1 MSTSISVKL
10 MDLPIEMID
19 KILSYFSYDQI
30 SKLRGVSINAYTL
43 VLYDLAVFEGGEVSV
58 ASERVGEETSS
69 PGKAQRHSDV
79 RRDKALDVVHDV
91 YETVAQPF
99 VASPSKSTRKASAE
113 LEISRSVQRLLK
125 QLKFKPYRP
134 SLLQAL
140 HVDDSDRRW
149 EFCETIIICSKADP
163 NFFFKLHGR
172 VNWHNCVYWSN
183 VNPHNV
189 IQAEL
194 NVPGV
199 MPACSP
205 DLTPCDFSLWG
216 IIEETVYASKPQGIT
231 KDIQKSKINKG
242 EIQVVHSDDV
252 SITKWRDKRV
262 MSLISTYH
270 ERTASRHITQLQIS
284 NVLDEAF
291 KALRVVN
298 QSINNTPN
306 TSSNV
311 NYLTLPRPHDFLQ
324 EYRDISSMAMEHFD
338 DKILPSIREKMRL
351 ENPRLYCFKSR
362 AVTNRLLPFL
372 GRPPFL
378 QPVKVPLSQDN
389 AGAIIVGCSRLLPA
403 TKQNL
408 ENDGERAVTKAMP
421 SMKLFRMLHHTKAK
435 CNSTHRDVLT
445 LQRTTKSVLHKIKCQ
460 NVLVKQR
467 LNAQKMMLKHM
478 KRELRDT
485 RNAMNVM
492 SKELNRLKFEQT
504 SSGVSASEERSS
516 TDEHNLP
523 VALPT
528 LCIPFINS
536 KASTETKGV
545 KRKRDSSNEITTKD
559 AFCKLLCNKCMQ
571 DCTQLWKTLE

>member
-1 MSTSISVKL
+1 MSTSVSVKL

-30 SKLRGVSINAYTL
+30 SKLRGVNQAFNNICSDKLNKGFAQLEQFHTKCL
-43 VLYDLAVFEGGEVSV
+43 KAVKSRLPRRE
-58 ASERVGEETSS
+58 SERKHH
-69 PGKAQRHSDV
+69 PLARHSDILMSV
-79 RRDKALDVVHDV
+79 
-91 YETVAQPF
+91 ET
-99 VASPSKSTRKASAE
+99 
-113 LEISRSVQRLLK
+113 RLSMLSMTYMK
-125 QLKFKPYRP
+125 YIDARHCCF
-134 SLLQAL
+134 
-140 HVDDSDRRW
+140 
-149 EFCETIIICSKADP
+149 I
-163 NFFFKLHGR
+163 
-172 VNWHNCVYWSN
+172 
-183 VNPHNV
+183 
-189 IQAEL
+189 
-194 NVPGV
+194 PG
-199 MPACSP
+199 
-205 DLTPCDFSLWG
+205 
-216 IIEETVYASKPQGIT
+216 K
-231 KDIQKSKINKG
+231 
-242 EIQVVHSDDV
+242 
-252 SITKWRDKRV
+252 
-262 MSLISTYH
+262 
-270 ERTASRHITQLQIS
+270 
-284 NVLDEAF
+284 VLDEAF

-545 KRKRDSSNEITTKD
+545 KRKRDSSNEITSKD
-559 AFCKLLCNKCMQ
+559 AFCKLLCNK
-571 DCTQLWKTLE
+571 